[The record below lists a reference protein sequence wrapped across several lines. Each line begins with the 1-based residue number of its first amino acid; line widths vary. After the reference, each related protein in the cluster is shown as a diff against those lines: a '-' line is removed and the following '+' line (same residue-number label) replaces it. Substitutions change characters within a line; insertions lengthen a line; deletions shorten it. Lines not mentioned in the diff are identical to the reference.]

1 MPTFWDLP
9 RDVRD
14 RIYRFNLVQEA
25 AIDVDGFKAACSGL
39 EDVSRT
45 SYRSRTRGK
54 PCLFHLGTRAE
65 REAAGIFFGENTFFL
80 DSPHKINLWK
90 SMIWP
95 RHFKLIRKVRVSG
108 WDMTH
113 LYGTGYNESFRVLA
127 TLKSLNL
134 LTLEIDE
141 QESLERLL
149 KKHATI
155 KWHESL
161 GLSPQLH
168 LQALNLI
175 GIQGL
180 LSMRNVRR
188 VDFLPSSPSASG
200 SATGSDRHGDRG
212 DIVGGFLD
220 TTLRHAIARPA
231 NKRT

>member
-14 RIYRFNLVQEA
+14 KIYRFNLVQEA

-39 EDVSRT
+39 EAVSR
-45 SYRSRTRGK
+45 SYYRFSTRGK
-54 PCLFHLGTRAE
+54 PYLFHFGTRAE
-65 REAAGIFFGENTFFL
+65 EEAAGIFFGENTFLL
-80 DSPHKINLWK
+80 DSPHKIDLWK

-95 RHFKLIRKVRVSG
+95 RHLKLIRKVRVRG
-108 WDMTH
+108 WDAPH
-113 LYGTGYNESFRVLA
+113 LHGTGYNDSFRVLG
-127 TLKSLNL
+127 TLKSLNA

-141 QESLERLL
+141 QKSLERLL
-149 KKHATI
+149 DRHATI
-155 KWHESL
+155 KWHASL

-180 LSMRNVRR
+180 LSLRNVRLI
-188 VDFLPSSPSASG
+188 DFLPPTPASG
-200 SATGSDRHGDRG
+200 SATGSDRHSDRG

-220 TTLRHAIARPA
+220 TTLRYEIKRPA
-231 NKRT
+231 KRRT

>member
-39 EDVSRT
+39 EDVSRAC
-45 SYRSRTRGK
+45 YRSSTRGK
-54 PCLFHLGTRAE
+54 PHLFHFGTRAE
-65 REAAGIFFGENTFFL
+65 REAASIFFGENTFFL
-80 DSPHKINLWK
+80 EAPQKLYLWK

-108 WDMTH
+108 WDFPH
-113 LYGTGYNESFRVLA
+113 LYGTGYNELFRILG
-127 TLKSLNL
+127 TLKSLNE

-141 QESLERLL
+141 QESLEKLL

-175 GIQGL
+175 GVQGL
-180 LSMRNVRR
+180 LSLRNVRLIN
-188 VDFLPSSPSASG
+188 FLLSTPIVSG
-200 SATGSDRHGDRG
+200 SATENDRHGDRG

-220 TTLRHAIARPA
+220 TTLRRQIATPA